1 MEAVQVQ
8 QVMARDG
15 EILITG
21 LPYKRGQAVEVIIF
35 LPPTMT
41 LPPARLTVGQLRRSG
56 LIGLWQDREDI
67 GDSSVYPRQLREQAQ
82 ERGDIRLYLARERR
96 THRLAAPASPGSGIV
111 RTPCRR
117 MTEVMVSRYVVMEL
131 IHG

>member
-35 LPPTMT
+35 LPPPT
-41 LPPARLTVGQLRRSG
+41 PQPRARLTVGQLRRSG
-56 LIGLWQDREDI
+56 LIGLWQDRADI
-67 GDSSVYPRQLREQAQ
+67 GDSSVYACRLREQAQ
-82 ERGDIRLYLARERR
+82 ERGDILGFI
-96 THRLAAPASPGSGIV
+96 PGVQTVQPYSKSG
-111 RTPCRR
+111 
-117 MTEVMVSRYVVMEL
+117 
-131 IHG
+131 

>member
-1 MEAVQVQ
+1 MEVVQVQ

-35 LPPTMT
+35 LPPPTPQ
-41 LPPARLTVGQLRRSG
+41 PPTRMTVGQLRRSG

-67 GDSSVYPRQLREQAQ
+67 GDSSVYARQLREQAQ
-82 ERGDIRLYLARERR
+82 ERGDTRL
-96 THRLAAPASPGSGIV
+96 
-111 RTPCRR
+111 
-117 MTEVMVSRYVVMEL
+117 
-131 IHG
+131 

>member
-35 LPPTMT
+35 LPPATSQ
-41 LPPARLTVGQLRRSG
+41 PRARLTVGRLRKSG
-56 LIGLWQDREDI
+56 LIGLWQDRDDI
-67 GDSSVYPRQLREQAQ
+67 GDSSAYARRLREQAQ
-82 ERGDIRLYLARERR
+82 ERG
-96 THRLAAPASPGSGIV
+96 
-111 RTPCRR
+111 
-117 MTEVMVSRYVVMEL
+117 EVHL
-131 IHG
+131 

>member
-35 LPPTMT
+35 LRPPT
-41 LPPARLTVGQLRRSG
+41 PQPRARLTVGQLRRSG
-56 LIGLWQDREDI
+56 FIGLWQDRDDI
-67 GDSSVYPRQLREQAQ
+67 GDSSVYACQLREQAQ
-82 ERGDIRLYLARERR
+82 ERGDIRL
-96 THRLAAPASPGSGIV
+96 
-111 RTPCRR
+111 
-117 MTEVMVSRYVVMEL
+117 
-131 IHG
+131 

>member
-35 LPPTMT
+35 LTPT
-41 LPPARLTVGQLRRSG
+41 LPQPRARLTVGQLRRSG
-56 LIGLWQDREDI
+56 LIGMWQDREGI
-67 GDSSVYPRQLREQAQ
+67 GDSSVYARQLREQLKRA
-82 ERGDIRLYLARERR
+82 EISGYDFAR
-96 THRLAAPASPGSGIV
+96 
-111 RTPCRR
+111 
-117 MTEVMVSRYVVMEL
+117 
-131 IHG
+131 